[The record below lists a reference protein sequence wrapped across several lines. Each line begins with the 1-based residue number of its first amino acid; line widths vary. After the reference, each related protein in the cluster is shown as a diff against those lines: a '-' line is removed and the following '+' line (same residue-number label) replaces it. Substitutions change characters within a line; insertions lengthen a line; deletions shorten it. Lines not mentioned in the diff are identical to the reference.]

1 MSDEAGLELNE
12 RAWRL
17 ADEVAA
23 GAREL
28 RARETVL
35 DGGTRVLDVGVEV
48 AGGLEAG
55 RRLAEICMA
64 GLGDVA
70 LAHVDL
76 EGWWIPAVEV
86 ATDHPAAACM
96 AAQYAGWQISP
107 DGYFA
112 MGSGPGRAAAAVE
125 TELFE
130 ELGFREDASRAV
142 LVLES
147 GELPGDGAARWIADR
162 AGVDPGRL
170 TLLVA
175 PTSSL
180 AGGVQVCAR
189 SVETG
194 MHQMVEQGYDVH
206 RVVSAYGTAPL
217 APVAGDDLEAM
228 GRTNDCVLY
237 GGRVHYTVDDED
249 EALEELAASLPSRRS
264 EDYGRP
270 FREVF
275 ESYDHDFYEIDPA
288 LFAPAEIWIT
298 GTRSGRTFRG
308 GGIDVEVLRRSLLG

>member
-1 MSDEAGLELNE
+1 MSDDGLELNE

-17 ADEVAA
+17 ADAVADRA
-23 GAREL
+23 DEL

-35 DGGTRVLDVGVEV
+35 DGGTRVLDVGVE
-48 AGGLEAG
+48 ADGGLEAG

-64 GLGDVA
+64 GLGEVS

-86 ATDHPAAACM
+86 HTDHPALACM
-96 AAQYAGWQISP
+96 AAQYAGWQIAP
-107 DGYFA
+107 EGYFA

-130 ELGFREDASRAV
+130 ALEYREDAMRAV
-142 LVLES
+142 LVLEA
-147 GELPGDGAARWIADR
+147 GELPDDAAARWVADR
-162 AGVDPGRL
+162 AGVDPDGL

-194 MHQMVEQGYDVH
+194 MHQMVERGYDVR

-237 GGRVHYTVDDED
+237 GGRVHYTIDDED
-249 EALEELAASLPSRRS
+249 ETLEELADALPSSRS

-270 FREVF
+270 FAEVF
-275 ESYDHDFYEIDPA
+275 ESYDRDFYEIDPA
-288 LFAPAEIWIT
+288 LFAPAEVWVT
-298 GTRSGRTFRG
+298 GSRSGRTFRG
-308 GGIDVEVLRRSLLG
+308 GEIDVEVLRRSLLG